1 VAAVRARYQ
10 RTWEQPPSS
19 QTAPA
24 SPAGRGASMKK
35 PLGYSGGPLGTSRF
49 GIVGK
54 LLSYQ
59 RIRGCQNDAR
69 IRSALGARRPLCRG
83 PGAGGDH
90 RGTWIAAGLLP
101 LQRGKRRRTEAVPQ
115 SGGGIT
121 ARRTECRLRTLN
133 QPQHPAVRRE
143 ITVRLGPTQR
153 GKRRQANRQTGDNG
167 CQPDRCNGDNGSRPA
182 VATADNGG
190 RDCAATKDRRQSG
203 LPTTHVVGVL

>member
-1 VAAVRARYQ
+1 MGTASVKSDGSSFASRPRRVNEKTARIQRRAARD
-10 RTWEQPPSS
+10 QP
-19 QTAPA
+19 
-24 SPAGRGASMKK
+24 
-35 PLGYSGGPLGTSRF
+35 LWN
-49 GIVGK
+49 
-54 LLSYQ
+54 
-59 RIRGCQNDAR
+59 CWQNDAR